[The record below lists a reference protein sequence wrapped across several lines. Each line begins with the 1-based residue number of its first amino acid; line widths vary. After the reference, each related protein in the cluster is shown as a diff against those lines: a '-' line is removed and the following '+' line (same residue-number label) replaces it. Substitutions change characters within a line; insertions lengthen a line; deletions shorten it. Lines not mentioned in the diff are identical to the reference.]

1 MPEREMEEAA
11 KKQAREEWMRRFR
24 EVQKRECQI
33 FCVNLV
39 FPFKPASPID
49 LQGRSSAASIS

>member
-24 EVQKRECQI
+24 EVQKR
-33 FCVNLV
+33 L
-39 FPFKPASPID
+39 K
-49 LQGRSSAASIS
+49 